1 MKNLVVILLFLVAST
16 SAYAGTFSCV
26 GVPKEI
32 AVWKTQGHVAVKL
45 ENYNKTWLIC
55 QIDAS
60 PGCKG
65 VLSLLLSAKATQ
77 SEVSLVVRDTTYSG
91 CTALPQYTS
100 FSADFD
106 YLIQK

>member
-1 MKNLVVILLFLVAST
+1 MKNLVVILLFLIAPT
-16 SAYAGTFSCV
+16 SSYAGNFSCL

-45 ENYNKTWLIC
+45 ESYNKTWLIC
-55 QIDAS
+55 QIDTN

-77 SEVSLVVRDTTYSG
+77 SEVNLVKRT
-91 CTALPQYTS
+91 
-100 FSADFD
+100 
-106 YLIQK
+106 I